1 MTLSKQIH
9 MKAFTRNKTFCVI
22 NYGKLLSHLFG
33 KPILSP
39 INLLNHF
46 DK

>member
-9 MKAFTRNKTFCVI
+9 MKAVTNSKTFCVST
-22 NYGKLLSHLFG
+22 YSKLLSNLFG
-33 KPILSP
+33 KPTLSP